1 MININLA
8 FKVITQW
15 MLDQVPLGHKRPRLG
30 MARLVHCPA
39 CSGILE
45 TPLALSTRHV
55 LLDCIAVEGI
65 SSALP

>member
-1 MININLA
+1 MIIINLA

-45 TPLALSTRHV
+45 TPLTLSTKHV
-55 LLDCIAVEGI
+55 HLDCIAVEGI
-65 SSALP
+65 NSALP